1 MKRFLFLLFV
11 IGCATGQSF
20 AVDSC
25 LENDGGMNEL
35 QPGEVR
41 GFENGTL
48 YKHTDFCLYNG
59 NLAEYSC
66 DGTTYVRT
74 EIDCECQRTSFDIG
88 FCE

>member
-1 MKRFLFLLFV
+1 MKRFLFLLLI
-11 IGCATGQSF
+11 IGCATGQGF

-25 LENDGGMNEL
+25 LENDGGINSL

-48 YKHTDFCLYNG
+48 YKHTDFCLIDG
-59 NLAEYSC
+59 TLAEYSC
-66 DGTTYVRT
+66 DGTSFVRT
-74 EIDCECQRTSFDIG
+74 DINCSCERNSFDIG